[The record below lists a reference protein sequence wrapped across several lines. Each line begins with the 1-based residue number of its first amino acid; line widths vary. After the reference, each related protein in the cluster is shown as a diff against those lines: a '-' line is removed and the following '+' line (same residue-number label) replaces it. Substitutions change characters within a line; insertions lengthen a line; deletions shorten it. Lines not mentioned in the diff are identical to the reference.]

1 MANIV
6 LINPRF
12 EISYGGLDHAMPFLA
27 PGAGGAAGAGLR
39 GIIRLRRR
47 GERRRAGPRA
57 TRRLLSERRPQVHE
71 AETGPSG
78 EGSYAAGDSE
88 SWIRYRAFAAA
99 SGQVIAR
106 AATAA
111 LELLLAVVQS
121 CLIEDARAGGL
132 GAVSKASS
140 ILRGTEGS
148 NPSSPIRVY
157 CEPDFIPWRTKKDST
172 PRARGHH
179 HCAKLA

>member
-1 MANIV
+1 MADIV

-78 EGSYAAGDSE
+78 EGSYAAGDS
-88 SWIRYRAFAAA
+88 S
-99 SGQVIAR
+99 V
-106 AATAA
+106 
-111 LELLLAVVQS
+111 
-121 CLIEDARAGGL
+121 
-132 GAVSKASS
+132 
-140 ILRGTEGS
+140 
-148 NPSSPIRVY
+148 
-157 CEPDFIPWRTKKDST
+157 
-172 PRARGHH
+172 
-179 HCAKLA
+179 

>member
-57 TRRLLSERRPQVHE
+57 KRTSAGLAEQKATRPF
-71 AETGPSG
+71 APGPNS
-78 EGSYAAGDSE
+78 A
-88 SWIRYRAFAAA
+88 W
-99 SGQVIAR
+99 AR
-106 AATAA
+106 
-111 LELLLAVVQS
+111 V
-121 CLIEDARAGGL
+121 
-132 GAVSKASS
+132 
-140 ILRGTEGS
+140 
-148 NPSSPIRVY
+148 
-157 CEPDFIPWRTKKDST
+157 
-172 PRARGHH
+172 
-179 HCAKLA
+179 